1 MAAPPRVAAPGRP
14 AGVFELLAQQAAAR
28 PDAPFLLTEGRQL
41 SYGQV
46 HAQADALA
54 AAWHALGLEAGDRIA
69 LTLPAGPEFVVTV
82 FAAARLGAAIVPL
95 DPHAT
100 APELQYLLRHSE
112 AAAVVTAERVDDIDL
127 LERYEAFWGRT
138 PQLHYVVAVGEQDL
152 WYDDRVY
159 QFADLVSS
167 GAGRGCPQP
176 PGASRERLFAIVYT
190 SGTQGKPKGV
200 ALTQGNLV
208 ATATATA
215 ALLELGPDD
224 VVAGLTSL
232 VHAFGLGP
240 GLLGTAWAG
249 GAVVLQADDDPGR
262 TLDLL
267 ERFGVTVHHGTPTSL
282 IRLLRHPSWPRR
294 GLHVRTGIAAGAPL
308 PETWAERVRRELVPD
323 LRVAYSLT
331 EAGSVVAMTRA
342 DDPPGKRRQTVG
354 RPLPGVEVRVL
365 DEDGAPLP
373 VESVGEIAVRG
384 PGVMRGYHR
393 QPQETARS
401 FTPDGFFR
409 TGDVGMIDEEGYLH
423 LLGHRQERIL
433 RGGTCIHPREIED
446 RLRAHPAVLDA
457 VVVGVPDEELGE
469 RVYACV
475 MPVEGAVVTGEE
487 ILDFCRAGLAPAK
500 VPDQVRFWDRFP
512 MTGSG
517 KVRRVELARALRA
530 ELFGREGAN
539 RP

>member
-1 MAAPPRVAAPGRP
+1 MATPPHLVAPGRP
-14 AGVFELLAQQAAAR
+14 AGVFELLTQQAAAR
-28 PDAPFLLTEGRQL
+28 PDAPLVCTETRQL
-41 SYGQV
+41 TYGQV
-46 HAQADALA
+46 HAQAEALA

-69 LTLPAGPEFVVTV
+69 VTLPPSPEFVVAV
-82 FAAARLGAAIVPL
+82 FAAARLGAALVPL
-95 DPHAT
+95 DPHVT
-100 APELQYLLRHSE
+100 APELPYLLRHSE
-112 AAAVVTAERVDDIDL
+112 AVAVVTAERLGEVDL
-127 LERYEAFWGRT
+127 LERYEELWARL
-138 PQLHYVVAVGEQDL
+138 PHLSYVVAVGEQDL

-159 QFADLVSS
+159 GMADLVSS
-167 GAGRGCPQP
+167 GAGRSCPQP
-176 PGASRERLFAIVYT
+176 PGAPTERLLAIVYT

-200 ALTQGNLV
+200 ALTQGNLL

-215 ALLELGPDD
+215 ALLDLGPED
-224 VVAGLTSL
+224 VVAGLSSL
-232 VHAFGLGP
+232 AHAFGLGP

-267 ERFGVTVHHGTPTSL
+267 ERFGVTVLHGTPTSL

-294 GLHVRTGIAAGAPL
+294 GLRVRTGVAAGAPL
-308 PETWAERVRRELVPD
+308 PDVWEARLRQELVPD

-331 EAGSVVAMTRA
+331 EAGSVVTLTRA
-342 DDPPGKRRQTVG
+342 DDPPAKRRQTVG
-354 RPLPGVEVRVL
+354 RPLPGVELRVL
-365 DEDGAPLP
+365 DDDGAPLP
-373 VESVGEIAVRG
+373 VESVGEVAVRG

-393 QPQETARS
+393 QPQETARN

-423 LLGHRQERIL
+423 LLGHRKEIIL
-433 RGGTCIHPREIED
+433 RGGTCIHPREVED

-469 RVYACV
+469 RVCACV
-475 MPVEGAVVTGEE
+475 VPVEGAVVTGEE